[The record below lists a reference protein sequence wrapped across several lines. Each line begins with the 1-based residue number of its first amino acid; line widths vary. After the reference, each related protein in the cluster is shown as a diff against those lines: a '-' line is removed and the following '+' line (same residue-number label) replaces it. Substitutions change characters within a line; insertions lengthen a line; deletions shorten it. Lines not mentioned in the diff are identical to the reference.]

1 MIKIIKLIYTI
12 IDKLIY
18 LTFKKL
24 KRIKIILNEIENFN
38 DEKNINFYGGPLKLI
53 FQNSIKKPIFG
64 IDYYKSINN
73 SKNSL
78 NIHTEGCGDCSGNIR
93 LFEITGLRSCMI

>member
-18 LTFKKL
+18 LTFKKKL

-38 DEKNINFYGGPLKLI
+38 DEKILI
-53 FQNSIKKPIFG
+53 FME
-64 IDYYKSINN
+64 D
-73 SKNSL
+73 
-78 NIHTEGCGDCSGNIR
+78 H
-93 LFEITGLRSCMI
+93 